1 MTGSSRKTGYT
12 RSHVEAVL
20 RTVRRRLRR
29 RWTPPAGRDAR
40 SYAKRLVSRAL
51 RPYDRHA
58 QKTLRGVVDDLG
70 AATLA
75 IADEVDSLRA
85 LVEAQRADRT
95 AFDSFVSPDMTK
107 LELEL
112 HSKRSR
118 FAGYLGDHLA
128 VCRVLGNMKIF
139 VDTRDHVLAPH
150 LMTDGYWESWI
161 TVAMLR
167 ALEPGM
173 VAVDVGANYGYY
185 SVLMG
190 RCVGREGKVFAFEPN
205 PHIAELLRK
214 SMWISGIRQ
223 IDEIRQE
230 AAYSTTGETV
240 RFFVSEERPMNAR
253 VTDTKPYE
261 GEIIEVPTTRL
272 DDVLPERVD
281 FIKIDAEGAERE
293 IWRGLEKTIENNP
306 QLQVFLEFNP
316 KRTAHYDPYEF
327 LAKMHEDGFDL
338 AIVAYDGST
347 RAIDADRLVKN
358 GSEQILH
365 LRRPTG
371 S

>member
-1 MTGSSRKTGYT
+1 MAGSARKTGRT
-12 RSHVEAVL
+12 RAHVEVAL
-20 RTVRRRLRR
+20 QAARRRAGR
-29 RWTPPAGRDAR
+29 RWAPPAGRDAR
-40 SYAKRLVSRAL
+40 SYAKRLISRAL
-51 RPYDRHA
+51 GPYERHS
-58 QKTLRGVVDDLG
+58 QKVLRGVVKDIST
-70 AATLA
+70 ATLTM
-75 IADEVDSLRA
+75 ADEVDSLRE
-85 LVEAQRADRT
+85 LVEAQRADRM

-118 FAGYLGDHLA
+118 FATYLGDHLA
-128 VCRVLGNMKIF
+128 ICRVLGNMKIF

-161 TVAMLR
+161 TLAMLR
-167 ALEPGM
+167 VLKPGM

-190 RCVGREGKVFAFEPN
+190 RCVGRDGKVFSFEPN
-205 PHIAELLRK
+205 PHIADLLRK

-223 IDEIRQE
+223 IDEIHQE
-230 AAYSTTGETV
+230 AAYSTTGENV
-240 RFFVSEERPMNAR
+240 RFFFSDERPMNAR
-253 VTDTKPYE
+253 VADSKPYE
-261 GEIIEVPTTRL
+261 GEIIDVPTARL

-293 IWRGLEKTIENNP
+293 IWRGLEKTVENNP
-306 QLQVFLEFNP
+306 HLQVFMEFNP
-316 KRTAHYDPYEF
+316 KRTSHYDPYEF
-327 LAKMHEDGFDL
+327 LAKMREDGFDL

-347 RAIDADRLVKN
+347 RAIEADWLVKN

-365 LRRPTG
+365 LRRPA
-371 S
+371 